1 MEQIQTIRSHLE
13 RRLDSLRG
21 LADQERVRH
30 STLQY
35 LLRDGIEMRSPMNGW
50 SQAEG
55 RLIELV
61 SRSSQFRRGQ
71 CFGNAQ
77 RAALLAA
84 ELGAASAGHIVV
96 YCEGYAYLPM
106 PAPFS
111 HGWCLLNGRVWDP
124 TLEHL
129 RIPARYLG
137 TPIPL
142 SFVRA
147 VALERGRFGPI
158 LHRWQAH
165 LRPGNPPATVERTT
179 RVATAVGQGGGLAG
193 AGARI

>member
-13 RRLDSLRG
+13 RRLDSLKR
-21 LADQERVRH
+21 LADQERVHH
-30 STLQY
+30 STLQS
-35 LLRDGIEMRSPMNGW
+35 LLRDGIEMESPVNDW
-50 SQAEG
+50 SYAER
-55 RLIELV
+55 RLIELI
-61 SRSSQFRRGQ
+61 SRSIQFRRGQ

-84 ELGAASAGHIVV
+84 QLGAASATHTIL
-96 YCEGYAYLPM
+96 YCEGYAHLPM

-129 RIPARYLG
+129 QVPARYLG
-137 TPIPL
+137 IPIPL
-142 SFVRA
+142 SFVHA
-147 VALERGRFGPI
+147 VASKRGRFGPI
-158 LHRWQAH
+158 LHRWQAR
-165 LRPGNPPATVERTT
+165 LWRGNLPATVERPTG
-179 RVATAVGQGGGLAG
+179 VGSVVGQGGGLAG

>member
-30 STLQY
+30 STLQSV
-35 LLRDGIEMRSPMNGW
+35 LRDGVEMGSPANRW
-50 SQAEG
+50 SQVEG

-61 SRSSQFRRGQ
+61 SRSIQFRRGQ

-84 ELGAASAGHIVV
+84 ELGAASAGHTVA

-137 TPIPL
+137 IPIPL
-142 SFVRA
+142 SFVHA
-147 VALERGRFGPI
+147 VASERGRFGPI
-158 LHRWQAH
+158 LHRWQEH
-165 LRPGNPPATVERTT
+165 HRRGNPPATVERTR
-179 RVATAVGQGGGLAG
+179 RVGSPVGQGGGLAG
-193 AGARI
+193 AGARL